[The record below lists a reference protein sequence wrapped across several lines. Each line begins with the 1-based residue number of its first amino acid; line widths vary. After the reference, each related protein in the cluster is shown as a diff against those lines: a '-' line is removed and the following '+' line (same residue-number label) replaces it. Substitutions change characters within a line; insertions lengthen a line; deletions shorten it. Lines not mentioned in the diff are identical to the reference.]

1 MASYSNMQA
10 MRALI
15 KASLQAMFK
24 SPSAI
29 VFTIAFPLSMIIV
42 FGFLRSG
49 SSGSIRVAP
58 EPGSDTT
65 SPAYLALRSTD
76 AIKWVA
82 TTDTG
87 GVKKLLQQGDVA
99 ATMYIK
105 HQAPGIVPEYL
116 VTLNGSPGDVAKTKQ
131 LETLVATVL
140 QQQDPVIRKLLADKV
155 QVQTKIA
162 VFREYKQIDFI
173 LPGQLSFSLLASGVF
188 GTAFVFFNL
197 RQTLVLK
204 RFFATPV
211 RKYIIVL
218 AEGIARVIFQIM
230 GSVIII
236 LVGHFVFGFTLAHGV
251 FTFINMLLMCAL
263 GLLIFMGFGF
273 IVSALAKSESTIPP
287 LANMITLPQFLLGGT
302 FFSADNFPAWLRPI
316 CKVLPLTYMN
326 DALRKISFD
335 GAGLWDVRMEIL
347 ILLVWGALIYLV
359 AGKLFKWE

>member
-1 MASYSNMQA
+1 MASYSNIRA

-15 KASLQAMFK
+15 KASLQAMCK

-29 VFTIAFPLSMIIV
+29 IFTIAFPLSMIVV
-42 FGFLRSG
+42 FGFLRNG
-49 SSGSIRVAP
+49 SSGTISVAL

-65 SPAYLALRSTD
+65 SPAYLALRATD

-82 TTDTG
+82 THDTG
-87 GVKKLLQQGDVA
+87 GTNKLLQQGDVV
-99 ATMYIK
+99 ATINIT
-105 HQAPGIVPEYL
+105 HNTPGIVPEYK
-116 VTLNGSPGDVAKTKQ
+116 VMLNESPGELVKAKQ
-131 LETLVATVL
+131 LETIITTVL
-140 QQQDPVIRKLLADKV
+140 QQQDPVLRKMIADKV
-155 QVQTKIA
+155 QLQSKIA

-211 RKYIIVL
+211 QKYIIVL
-218 AEGIARVIFQIM
+218 AEGIARVIFQIV
-230 GSVIII
+230 GSVLIIM
-236 LVGHFVFGFTLAHGV
+236 VGHFVFGFTLAHGV

-273 IVSALAKSESTIPP
+273 IVSSLAKSESTIPP

-316 CKVLPLTYMN
+316 CKALPLTYMN
-326 DALRKISFD
+326 DAMRKISFD

-347 ILLVWGALIYLV
+347 VLLCWGALIYLI
-359 AGKLFKWE
+359 AGKMFKWE

>member
-1 MASYSNMQA
+1 MASYSNLQA
-10 MRALI
+10 MRALV
-15 KASLQAMFK
+15 KASLQAMVK
-24 SPSAI
+24 SPSSI

-49 SSGSIRVAP
+49 SSGTISIAL

-76 AIKWVA
+76 AIKWVT

-87 GVKKLLQQGDVA
+87 GVKRLLKQGDVV
-99 ATMYIK
+99 ATLSLV
-105 HQAPGIVPEYL
+105 HQPAGTTPEYKI
-116 VTLNGSPGDVAKTKQ
+116 TLNESPGELAKAKQ
-131 LETLVATVL
+131 LESLIATVL
-140 QQQDPVIRKLLADKV
+140 HNQDPVLRKMLQDKV
-155 QVQTKIA
+155 QIQSQVA

-218 AEGIARVIFQIM
+218 SEGIARVIFQIM
-230 GSVIII
+230 GSMVII
-236 LVGHFVFGFTLAHGV
+236 LVGHFIFGFTLAHGI
-251 FTFINMLLMCAL
+251 FTFLSMLLMCAL

-335 GAGLWDVRMEIL
+335 GAGLWDVRMEIVV
-347 ILLVWGALIYLV
+347 LLVWGTAIYLV